1 MLDGLGLR
9 AVQLAL
15 VPLVQ
20 EPDVWAG
27 AVETLSAAGIHV
39 ASGMLAMA
47 GEDYSTLETIRATGG
62 VRPDAAW
69 PANRRRAA
77 DVARVA
83 SETGLGLVTFHAGFL
98 PQEHD
103 DPLRRTMIER
113 LRVVADG
120 FAEHGRPGRSPACW
134 PRPGAPPSASTSI
147 RPT

>member
-62 VRPDAAW
+62 ARFMRGSCRRSMTTRCAA
-69 PANRRRAA
+69 P
-77 DVARVA
+77 
-83 SETGLGLVTFHAGFL
+83 
-98 PQEHD
+98 
-103 DPLRRTMIER
+103 
-113 LRVVADG
+113 
-120 FAEHGRPGRSPACW
+120 
-134 PRPGAPPSASTSI
+134 
-147 RPT
+147 